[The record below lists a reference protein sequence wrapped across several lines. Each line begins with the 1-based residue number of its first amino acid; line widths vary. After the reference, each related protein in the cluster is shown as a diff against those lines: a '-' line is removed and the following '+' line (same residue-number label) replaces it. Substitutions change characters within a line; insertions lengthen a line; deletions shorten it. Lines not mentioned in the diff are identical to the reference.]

1 MRALWRSRS
10 ERDYLSDALT
20 VLDEWVREGQ
30 RIRRCLPLDDSQH
43 AALTERVK
51 IVADMLHLRPEVHRT
66 AGQTEIIVGAR
77 DGSPIT
83 EGDVTLAARIEEAYR
98 TVTNGY

>member
-20 VLDEWVREGQ
+20 LLGGWTREGQ

-51 IVADMLHLRPEVHRT
+51 VVADVLHVRPEIRRT
-66 AGQTEIIVGAR
+66 DGQTEITVGAR
-77 DGSPIT
+77 DGTPIT

-98 TVTNGY
+98 AVTSPV